1 MRVREASQNPND
13 INVSGAALC
22 QFCAVED
29 FVRFDGVWIKVVPHL
44 FTRIQSPRSKKAFRP
59 WPTLAYSS
67 TAFRP

>member
-44 FTRIQSPRSKKAFRP
+44 FTRIFTLLSRAAIASHWTTGLFPKRP
-59 WPTLAYSS
+59 G
-67 TAFRP
+67 R